1 MRALDPAVVGE
12 HRNLITGSKIGF
24 KPRATQFRLLPHT
37 AESAVGTSLPTVSIV
52 RVTVSVTRTHSHK
65 HTA

>member
-37 AESAVGTSLPTVSIV
+37 PESAVGTSLPTVSIV
-52 RVTVSVTRTHSHK
+52 RVTVSVTNTQLS
-65 HTA
+65 TEV